1 MQQLIEKINKINK
14 IGIPKNDVKGNA
26 FKLYKKI
33 DNIYKDKNHYIT
45 KANSYIRKKRNID
58 IDYEDNYL
66 FSENDAQIMGKVIP
80 EKMFNTYK
88 NKFNDILK
96 YKIETKKNLKK
107 EKNLIKNES
116 AVIANKYLYKKIQL
130 RDAKMDKVILHIRT
144 QKLRD
149 KINNLKKSIKEI
161 KEQIKKQD
169 KILNEKEKENKRI
182 NDFYNKL
189 TDKKNN

>member
-1 MQQLIEKINKINK
+1 MASIILKD
-14 IGIPKNDVKGNA
+14 DVKGNE

-88 NKFNDILK
+88 NK
-96 YKIETKKNLKK
+96 
-107 EKNLIKNES
+107 
-116 AVIANKYLYKKIQL
+116 
-130 RDAKMDKVILHIRT
+130 
-144 QKLRD
+144 
-149 KINNLKKSIKEI
+149 
-161 KEQIKKQD
+161 
-169 KILNEKEKENKRI
+169 
-182 NDFYNKL
+182 
-189 TDKKNN
+189 

>member
-66 FSENDAQIMGKVIP
+66 FSENDAQIMGKVIQ
-80 EKMFNTYK
+80 KK
-88 NKFNDILK
+88 CSIL
-96 YKIETKKNLKK
+96 YI
-107 EKNLIKNES
+107 
-116 AVIANKYLYKKIQL
+116 
-130 RDAKMDKVILHIRT
+130 
-144 QKLRD
+144 
-149 KINNLKKSIKEI
+149 
-161 KEQIKKQD
+161 
-169 KILNEKEKENKRI
+169 KIL
-182 NDFYNKL
+182 F
-189 TDKKNN
+189 